1 MFTQKISMDCT
12 KEQYE
17 KFLKEELL
25 KMGYIEKDM
34 YWGRGILVFTNA
46 ANGVTGWM
54 LDIEWGNKKGYDR
67 TYLGSF
73 NAPLF
78 LALAAM
84 TDNAEANYG
93 EYWVCIKDNAW
104 FTKDNLYKSIGVY
117 HDKSPMFYDN
127 KGAENGAFIN
137 HLFKYFR
144 KATKEEIMAKFGKT
158 ENDTNYDAA
167 REFAKYFCDNVT
179 KLRADITLNIIK
191 NAASDAKEQLDA
203 ISLLKSNGY
212 KILCKK
218 ETWEE
223 V

>member
-12 KEQYE
+12 REQYE
-17 KFLKEELL
+17 KYLKDELL
-25 KMGYIEKDM
+25 KMGYQEMTM
-34 YWGRGILVFTNA
+34 YWGRSITVFTNA

-84 TDNAEANYG
+84 TDNADGNYG

-104 FTKDNLYKSIGVY
+104 FTKDKLYKSIGVY

-127 KGAENGAFIN
+127 KGEENGAFIN

-144 KATKEEIMAKFGKT
+144 KATKEEIMAKFSKT
-158 ENDTNYDAA
+158 ETDTNYDAA
-167 REFAKYFCDNVT
+167 KEFVEYFCDRANNLKVAAICDKINQFT
-179 KLRADITLNIIK
+179 KKAIEQENAIK
-191 NAASDAKEQLDA
+191 
-203 ISLLKSNGY
+203 LLKENGY
-212 KILCKK
+212 KILKPK
-218 ETWEE
+218 TWEE